1 MRGEVNGDLLL
12 IGEVTEVRGT
22 KVKVRVY
29 SQANEASV
37 FYHGELVRGVSVGG
51 SLRLPCGYDDVI
63 GVVEGDYQQES
74 KAVASKGVDGREAP
88 GAYLERYV
96 DVSVFGSFSSGRFSR
111 GVEVL
116 PLVRSKAYFLSPEQ
130 LAAVNSPVEATG
142 AGFRVGELAG
152 HDGVDVRLPFNAL
165 FASHIGIFGN
175 TGSGK
180 SNMLCRLFTDCLSQ
194 RRVHGD
200 GKFVFIDFNGEYTS
214 ESVLSPDKTVIR
226 LSTKRDTGDKI
237 PVPNTF
243 YFDIDMWAVL
253 AKATEKTQ
261 RPFLKRCIRKAE
273 NVRAANDPGG
283 YLCAMAK
290 KMLEGYCGFATAFG
304 EQREDLIKL
313 FSLIPGI
320 REEKVAEV
328 FDHIEVFVRK
338 SGYPVLRTNNEKA
351 YLDSAE
357 QAPLVFQGLANDKR
371 GYSKLANDIP
381 LLLEFVARFQFIEQV
396 RLGSITRE
404 HIAPLVQ
411 RYSAELKEASKLYEP
426 SANGFGVDVT
436 VVSLLDVNLE
446 QKKVVPLV
454 VAKMLYQMQKTR
466 GQENRGSSAHLVVD
480 EAHNILS
487 YSSQRESENWRD
499 YRLETFEEI
508 VKEGRKFGMYLT
520 VCSQRPADISPTI
533 LSQMHNYFIHRLVND
548 EDLRAIGKAVSF
560 IDDANA
566 SMIPVLTQGCCI
578 VSGTATTYPVRV
590 QVDPLELEK
599 QPMSFDRDLVKAWGI
614 E

>member
-1 MRGEVNGDLLL
+1 MRGEVSGDLLL

-29 SQANEASV
+29 GQANEASV

-51 SLRLPCGYDDVI
+51 YLRLPCGYDDVI
-63 GVVEGDYQQES
+63 GVAEGDYQQES
-74 KAVASKGVDGREAP
+74 RAVASEGADGREAP

-116 PLVRSKAYFLSPEQ
+116 PLVRSKAYLLSPEQ

-180 SNMLCRLFTDCLSQ
+180 SNTLCRLFTDCLSQ

-290 KMLEGYCGFATAFG
+290 KNARGVLRIRYGFRGATRRSDQAILVDSRYSGRESCRGVRSYRGVCPQVGIPGFA
-304 EQREDLIKL
+304 
-313 FSLIPGI
+313 
-320 REEKVAEV
+320 
-328 FDHIEVFVRK
+328 H
-338 SGYPVLRTNNEKA
+338 
-351 YLDSAE
+351 
-357 QAPLVFQGLANDKR
+357 
-371 GYSKLANDIP
+371 
-381 LLLEFVARFQFIEQV
+381 
-396 RLGSITRE
+396 
-404 HIAPLVQ
+404 
-411 RYSAELKEASKLYEP
+411 
-426 SANGFGVDVT
+426 
-436 VVSLLDVNLE
+436 
-446 QKKVVPLV
+446 
-454 VAKMLYQMQKTR
+454 
-466 GQENRGSSAHLVVD
+466 
-480 EAHNILS
+480 
-487 YSSQRESENWRD
+487 
-499 YRLETFEEI
+499 
-508 VKEGRKFGMYLT
+508 
-520 VCSQRPADISPTI
+520 
-533 LSQMHNYFIHRLVND
+533 
-548 EDLRAIGKAVSF
+548 
-560 IDDANA
+560 
-566 SMIPVLTQGCCI
+566 
-578 VSGTATTYPVRV
+578 
-590 QVDPLELEK
+590 
-599 QPMSFDRDLVKAWGI
+599 
-614 E
+614 

>member
-1 MRGEVNGDLLL
+1 MRGEVSDLLL
-12 IGEVTEVRGT
+12 IGEVAEVRGT

-51 SLRLPCGYDDVI
+51 YLRLPCGYDDVI

-74 KAVASKGVDGREAP
+74 RAVASESAGVREAP
-88 GAYLERYV
+88 GTYLERYV

-116 PLVRSKAYFLSPEQ
+116 PLVRSKAYLLSPEQ
-130 LAAVNSPVEATG
+130 LAAVNSPVVATG
-142 AGFRVGELAG
+142 AGFRVGSLAG

-180 SNMLCRLFTDCLSQ
+180 SNTLCRLFTDCLSQ

-290 KMLEGYCGFATAFG
+290 KNARGVLRIRYGFRGATRRSDQAILVDSRYSGRESCRGVRSYRGVCPQVGIPGFA
-304 EQREDLIKL
+304 
-313 FSLIPGI
+313 
-320 REEKVAEV
+320 
-328 FDHIEVFVRK
+328 H
-338 SGYPVLRTNNEKA
+338 
-351 YLDSAE
+351 
-357 QAPLVFQGLANDKR
+357 
-371 GYSKLANDIP
+371 
-381 LLLEFVARFQFIEQV
+381 
-396 RLGSITRE
+396 
-404 HIAPLVQ
+404 
-411 RYSAELKEASKLYEP
+411 
-426 SANGFGVDVT
+426 
-436 VVSLLDVNLE
+436 
-446 QKKVVPLV
+446 
-454 VAKMLYQMQKTR
+454 
-466 GQENRGSSAHLVVD
+466 
-480 EAHNILS
+480 
-487 YSSQRESENWRD
+487 
-499 YRLETFEEI
+499 
-508 VKEGRKFGMYLT
+508 
-520 VCSQRPADISPTI
+520 
-533 LSQMHNYFIHRLVND
+533 
-548 EDLRAIGKAVSF
+548 
-560 IDDANA
+560 
-566 SMIPVLTQGCCI
+566 
-578 VSGTATTYPVRV
+578 
-590 QVDPLELEK
+590 
-599 QPMSFDRDLVKAWGI
+599 
-614 E
+614 

>member
-1 MRGEVNGDLLL
+1 MNGDLLL

-51 SLRLPCGYDDVI
+51 YLRLPCGYDDVI

-116 PLVRSKAYFLSPEQ
+116 PLVRSKAYLLSPEQ

-180 SNMLCRLFTDCLSQ
+180 SNTLCRLFTDCLSQ

-214 ESVLSPDKTVIR
+214 ESALSPDKAVIR

-396 RLGSITRE
+396 RLGSIVRE

-426 SANGFGVDVT
+426 GVNGFGADVT

-454 VAKMLYQMQKTR
+454 IAKMLYQFQKTR

-548 EDLRAIGKAVSF
+548 EDLRAISKAVSF
-560 IDDANA
+560 IDGANA
-566 SMIPVLTQGCCI
+566 SMVPVLAQGCCI

-599 QPMSFDRDLVKAWGI
+599 QPMSFDRDLAKAWGI